1 MRSASSVR
9 RRATTLE
16 RVCICVH
23 PPFGLS
29 FEEEQKESKL
39 ICVAATSRPE
49 LVFFLAFKTSEG
61 TSKKVSC
68 CDCRCV
74 RDDEESN
81 HEDLDEGD
89 HVHEDRDDHCS
100 ASGSVPPY
108 NLFVFGASSLRGLYD
123 VVLVSVVIPF
133 CGRSHVI
140 PTIIFYSVKF
150 FHVGLYLSFFV
161 HARLILLVLEVALHD
176 RSAIMLLRGSRILEI
191 L

>member
-61 TSKKVSC
+61 TSKKVGC

-81 HEDLDEGD
+81 HEDLDKVTMSMKTAMTTVQ
-89 HVHEDRDDHCS
+89 HRVLFHRTICLYS
-100 ASGSVPPY
+100 APP
-108 NLFVFGASSLRGLYD
+108 
-123 VVLVSVVIPF
+123 P
-133 CGRSHVI
+133 
-140 PTIIFYSVKF
+140 
-150 FHVGLYLSFFV
+150 
-161 HARLILLVLEVALHD
+161 
-176 RSAIMLLRGSRILEI
+176 
-191 L
+191 